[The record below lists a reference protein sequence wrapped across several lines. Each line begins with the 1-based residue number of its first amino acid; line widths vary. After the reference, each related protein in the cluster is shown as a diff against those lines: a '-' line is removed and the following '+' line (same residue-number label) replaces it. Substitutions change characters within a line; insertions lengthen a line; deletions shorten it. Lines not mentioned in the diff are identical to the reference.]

1 MILDRSLGIVKLQL
15 TPPCGGE
22 PRRTCREMFPNCF
35 NSRPRVGAN
44 NLVCSVY
51 CVYICFNSRPRVG
64 ANRNQRTKVFML
76 STLQLTPPCGGE
88 RPEHITY
95 AGHYD
100 DKLQLTPPC
109 GGELNGLFGGTYH
122 KALQLTPPCGGEQQ
136 NCTNSNSP
144 NKNITE
150 RLTTSLL
157 FALRRSIQSITF
169 LRNYRFLRCEPNWKF
184 CELQVRTD

>member
-76 STLQLTPPCGGE
+76 ST
-88 RPEHITY
+88 
-95 AGHYD
+95 
-100 DKLQLTPPC
+100 LQLTPPC